1 MSHQE
6 NITRIK
12 AVYNA
17 LGPLKD
23 KVVFVGGATVSL
35 YRERDWPEVR
45 ITEDVDIVIEIWQ
58 YGSYA
63 DLEEQ
68 LRSIGFVNDQASGII
83 CRFTYGQT
91 VVDIIPTEGK
101 VLGFSN
107 RWYPEGFKSAI
118 DYTIDPQHT
127 IKIFS
132 APYFL
137 AAKLDAFLDRGHGDG
152 RTSSDFEDIVFLLE
166 HRSAIWNEFEA
177 APLEVRTYLKAEFRK
192 LLANLFLEEWIDAHI
207 DFRSPPSTYSIIEQL
222 QKFAAVSF

>member
-6 NITRIK
+6 NISRIK

-63 DLEEQ
+63 ALEEQ
-68 LRSIGFVNDQASGII
+68 LRSIGFVNDKASGII
-83 CRFTYGQT
+83 CRFIYDQT
-91 VVDIIPTEGK
+91 VVDIMPAEGK

-107 RWYPEGFKSAI
+107 RWYPDGFKS
-118 DYTIDPQHT
+118 
-127 IKIFS
+127 
-132 APYFL
+132 
-137 AAKLDAFLDRGHGDG
+137 R
-152 RTSSDFEDIVFLLE
+152 
-166 HRSAIWNEFEA
+166 
-177 APLEVRTYLKAEFRK
+177 
-192 LLANLFLEEWIDAHI
+192 
-207 DFRSPPSTYSIIEQL
+207 
-222 QKFAAVSF
+222 

>member
-1 MSHQE
+1 MSHHE
-6 NITRIK
+6 NISRIK
-12 AVYNA
+12 AVYDA

-45 ITEDVDIVIEIWQ
+45 MTEDVVIEILQ

-63 DLEEQ
+63 VLEEQ

-91 VVDIIPTEGK
+91 IVDIMPTEGK

-118 DYTIDPQHT
+118 NYTIDPQHI

-137 AAKLDAFLDRGHGDG
+137 ASKLDAFLDRGHGDG

-166 HRSAIWNEFEA
+166 HRSAIWKECEA
-177 APLEVRTYLKAEFRK
+177 APLEVRTYLKTEFRK
-192 LLANLFLEEWIDAHI
+192 LLDNLFLEEWIDAHI
-207 DFRSPPSTYSIIEQL
+207 DFRSPSSTYSIIERIREFVQVL
-222 QKFAAVSF
+222 

>member
-1 MSHQE
+1 MSHYE

-23 KVVFVGGATVSL
+23 KVVFVGGATISL

-45 ITEDVDIVIEIWQ
+45 ITEDVDVVIEILQ

-63 DLEEQ
+63 ALEEQ
-68 LRSIGFVNDQASGII
+68 LRSIGFVNDQASGVI
-83 CRFTYGQT
+83 CRFKYGQT
-91 VVDIIPTEGK
+91 IADIMPTEGK

-107 RWYPEGFKSAI
+107 RWYPGGFKSAI
-118 DYTIDPQHT
+118 EYIIDPQHT

-166 HRSAIWNEFEA
+166 HRSAIWKECEA
-177 APLEVRTYLKAEFRK
+177 APPEVRTYLKTEFRK
-192 LLANLFLEEWIDAHI
+192 LLDTLFLEEWIDAHI
-207 DFRSPPSTYSIIEQL
+207 DFRSPPSTSLIIERL
-222 QKFAAVSF
+222 QEFTAS

>member
-1 MSHQE
+1 MSHHE
-6 NITRIK
+6 NISRIK

-45 ITEDVDIVIEIWQ
+45 ITEDV
-58 YGSYA
+58 
-63 DLEEQ
+63 
-68 LRSIGFVNDQASGII
+68 
-83 CRFTYGQT
+83 
-91 VVDIIPTEGK
+91 
-101 VLGFSN
+101 
-107 RWYPEGFKSAI
+107 

-166 HRSAIWNEFEA
+166 HRSAIWKECEA
-177 APLEVRTYLKAEFRK
+177 APLEVRTYLKTEFKK
-192 LLANLFLEEWIDAHI
+192 LLTNLFLEEWIDAHI
-207 DFRSPPSTYSIIEQL
+207 DFRSPPSTDYIIEQL
-222 QKFAAVSF
+222 REFVHSPTL